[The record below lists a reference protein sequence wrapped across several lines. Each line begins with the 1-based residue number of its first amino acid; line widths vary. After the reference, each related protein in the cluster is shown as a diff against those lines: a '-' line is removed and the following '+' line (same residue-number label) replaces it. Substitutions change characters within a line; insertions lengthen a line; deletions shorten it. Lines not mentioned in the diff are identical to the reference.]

1 MSPLPPLFYH
11 RKSPRW
17 AWWQHVPPRQTKQ
30 IKIKEDKKQTHKKKK
45 KNSHNNSHFLDVFPK
60 TVIRL
65 PVFTHLSSSQPGPVT
80 RHLVLSAERP
90 VLLVSKISHQQEP
103 LCGTGQKEADRSPE
117 LSHYGPQTAE
127 DNRNRLKL
135 CWTIASEW
143 GCWTLKALLT
153 MKKPLNAQH
162 QAKTRVQYILF
173 PKITPVPPSLPSPL
187 PFSPPHHPPPARVI
201 GCEVNL
207 YQCCVRLRSLI

>member
-1 MSPLPPLFYH
+1 M
-11 RKSPRW
+11 
-17 AWWQHVPPRQTKQ
+17 
-30 IKIKEDKKQTHKKKK
+30 
-45 KNSHNNSHFLDVFPK
+45 FPK

-103 LCGTGQKEADRSPE
+103 LCGTRQKEADRSPE

-135 CWTIASEW
+135 CWTIAFEW

-173 PKITPVPPSLPSPL
+173 PKITPSLPPSLRPTLPSSPL
-187 PFSPPHHPPPARVI
+187 LPDNIHAPSSSCSCHWMWSKLVSVLRPT
-201 GCEVNL
+201 EVT
-207 YQCCVRLRSLI
+207 RLTIYSLLCAAFTNDPGL

>member
-1 MSPLPPLFYH
+1 MTTCPTKTNKTNQNK
-11 RKSPRW
+11 R
-17 AWWQHVPPRQTKQ
+17 RQKTNPQ
-30 IKIKEDKKQTHKKKK
+30 EKKKK
-45 KNSHNNSHFLDVFPK
+45 KKTSHNNSHFLDVFPK

-103 LCGTGQKEADRSPE
+103 LCGTRQKEADRSPE

-135 CWTIASEW
+135 CWTIAFEW

-173 PKITPVPPSLPSPL
+173 PKITPSLPPSLRPSH
-187 PFSPPHHPPPARVI
+187 PPPRSLTTSTHHPPPARVI
-201 GCEVNL
+201 GCEVNW
-207 YQCCVRLRSLI
+207 YQCCVRLRSLV

>member
-1 MSPLPPLFYH
+1 M
-11 RKSPRW
+11 
-17 AWWQHVPPRQTKQ
+17 
-30 IKIKEDKKQTHKKKK
+30 
-45 KNSHNNSHFLDVFPK
+45 FPK

-103 LCGTGQKEADRSPE
+103 LCGTRQKEADRSPE

-135 CWTIASEW
+135 CWTIAFEW

-173 PKITPVPPSLPSPL
+173 PKINPPPSLPPSP
-187 PFSPPHHPPPARVI
+187 SPAPWQHPRT
-201 GCEVNL
+201 NL
-207 YQCCVRLRSLI
+207 LLLVSLETGITATSNRGHSFNYL